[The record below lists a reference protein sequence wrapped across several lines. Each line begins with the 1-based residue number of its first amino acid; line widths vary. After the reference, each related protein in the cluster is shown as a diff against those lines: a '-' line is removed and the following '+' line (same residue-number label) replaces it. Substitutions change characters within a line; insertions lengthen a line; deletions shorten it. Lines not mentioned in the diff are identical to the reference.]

1 MKRRVSGEGG
11 NGDGGSGIEGDYVET
26 ARRKVVWCRGRDS
39 NPHDREVTAF

>member
-26 ARRKVVWCRGRDS
+26 ARRESGLVPGAGLE
-39 NPHDREVTAF
+39 PA